1 MNIEKTI
8 YDIAVYAIPVLLAIT
23 LHEFSHGWVANKLGD
38 GTARMLGRLTL
49 NPIKHIDPIGTIALP
64 LAMVL
69 MQTGFIFGWAKP
81 IPVNTRNLKNP
92 SKDMAIVAI
101 AGPLSNLFM
110 AILWLILLIIISKL
124 FSGGHG
130 ASGVVLGLTQMAMA
144 GVLVNMLLCLFNL
157 VPIPPLDGGRVLSG
171 LVPPNISDLLDKI
184 EPYGIF
190 IILGLFYFRI
200 LDISPILGYIKGM
213 VYSFL

>member
-49 NPIKHIDPIGTIALP
+49 NPIKHIDPIGTIVLP

-81 IPVNTRNLKNP
+81 IPVNTRNLKKP
-92 SKDMAIVAI
+92 RKDMAIVAI

-110 AILWLILLIIISKL
+110 AMLWLILLIIIKL
-124 FSGGHG
+124 FSSVHG
-130 ASGVVLGLTQMAMA
+130 ASGIVWGLTQMAMV

-157 VPIPPLDGGRVLSG
+157 VPIPPLDGGRVLSS
-171 LVPPNISDLLDKI
+171 LVPPKVSDVLDKI

-190 IILGLFYFRI
+190 VILGLFYFKI
-200 LDISPILGYIKGM
+200 LDILPILAYIEASI
-213 VYSFL
+213 YSFL